1 MLHEKGNLLK
11 CDEKRVLVLI
21 ASLPAALFNFLMIYI
36 TSRFLITTEAPS
48 FYQAPSQ
55 RQIQLGSPTFK
66 VQLAKRSERAR
77 CSCQR
82 MGNIH
87 PHFYV
92 RNAELNACK

>member
-77 CSCQR
+77 AAAASAWGTSTPIF
-82 MGNIH
+82 MFGM
-87 PHFYV
+87 
-92 RNAELNACK
+92 LN